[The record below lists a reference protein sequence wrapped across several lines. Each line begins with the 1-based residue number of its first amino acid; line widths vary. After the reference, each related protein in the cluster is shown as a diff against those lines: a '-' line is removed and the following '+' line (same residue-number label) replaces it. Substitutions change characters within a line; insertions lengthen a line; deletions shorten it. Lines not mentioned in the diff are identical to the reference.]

1 MTAPGRKATKA
12 DEQAQ
17 VQAQALDVLAVT
29 LAAWHGLPGR
39 PVAIGARWSAR
50 VVRHK
55 LDG

>member
-29 LAAWHGLPGR
+29 LAAWHGLAGR
-39 PVAIGARWSAR
+39 PGAIGARWSAP